1 MENFLETYKVPFLN
15 QEEGES
21 LNKSI
26 SKEIESVIKN
36 LLTKKSIGPDGFIGK
51 FYLTFKELKTILL
64 KLFHKIKEE
73 GKLTNLVYKVS
84 IILTPE
90 KENIQKLKKRGY
102 YFVALL

>member
-1 MENFLETYKVPFLN
+1 MKTYHKSEETENLN
-15 QEEGES
+15 RS
-21 LNKSI
+21 II
-26 SKEIESVIKN
+26 SKETELLRTLKN

-90 KENIQKLKKRGY
+90 KENIQKLQTNIPDEYRFKNSQ
-102 YFVALL
+102 

>member
-51 FYLTFKELKTILL
+51 FYLTFKEVNTCSSQTIL
-64 KLFHKIKEE
+64 KNRKGRKTFKF
-73 GKLTNLVYKVS
+73 
-84 IILTPE
+84 IL
-90 KENIQKLKKRGY
+90 
-102 YFVALL
+102 